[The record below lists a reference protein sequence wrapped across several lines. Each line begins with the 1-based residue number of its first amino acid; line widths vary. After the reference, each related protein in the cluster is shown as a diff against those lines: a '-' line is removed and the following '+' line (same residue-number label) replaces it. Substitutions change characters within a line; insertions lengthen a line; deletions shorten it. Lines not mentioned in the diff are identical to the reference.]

1 MKRANVNYLAAG
13 LMVLSALAL
22 LIAVLFQLTGRSGST
37 ERYYMNLESV
47 SGIKYG
53 TPVLYEGYR
62 IGQVESIE
70 PTRSADGLKFRVQVG
85 IENNWPIPEDAVA
98 SPATAGLL
106 SDVSLDIKH
115 GESSQYLQPGD
126 DIKTAPNADIFVAM
140 SALANDLSSFTEA
153 TLTPFVEHLDSSV
166 DDLVGELDE
175 ELPGMIEQLKTV
187 LDGVEQLVGSANEV
201 LNPDSQQSIK
211 EMISSLN
218 ETAGEVQILSRDF
231 HGTRENIDQLLGE
244 ANAMLQENRPQV
256 NALITD
262 LRLAIFN
269 LGERLDSVGYQMEAA
284 SQNLQ
289 IFSEQ
294 IRQQPNRLLFSD
306 DAEEESL

>member
-22 LIAVLFQLTGRSGST
+22 LIVVLFQLTGRSGST
-37 ERYYMNLESV
+37 ESYFMNLASV

-62 IGQVESIE
+62 IGQVEAIE
-70 PTRSADGLKFRVQVG
+70 PTRSQDGLKFRVRVG

-106 SDVSLDIKH
+106 SDVSLDIRH
-115 GESSQYLQPGD
+115 GQSSQFLEPGD
-126 DIKTAPNADIFVAM
+126 DIQTAANADIFVAM

-153 TLTPFVEHLDSSV
+153 TLTPFVEHLDASV
-166 DDLVGELDE
+166 DGLVGELDD
-175 ELPGMIEQLKTV
+175 ELPGMIAQLKSV

-211 EMISSLN
+211 EMIESLN
-218 ETAGEVQILSRDF
+218 ETAGEAQILSRDF
-231 HGTRENIDQLLGE
+231 HGTRESLDQLLGE
-244 ANAMLQENRPQV
+244 ANAMLVENRPQV

-262 LRLAIFN
+262 LRLAVFN
-269 LGERLDSVGYQMEAA
+269 LSERLDSVGYQMEAA

-294 IRQQPNRLLFSD
+294 IRQQPNRLLFSEE
-306 DAEEESL
+306 AEEESL